1 VLVLLTTGGTGNRK
15 EVVYRWAPKGQ
26 KPQECRTAHFPI
38 AAYKFFRPD
47 KVIFAATQ
55 EAAQH
60 ENCLKVKEAL
70 KDKVEIV
77 IIPDGSSEDEL
88 WEIFDVVSNAVPKG
102 ARIILDITHG
112 YRSQPLLLFG
122 VVAYSG
128 RTKHTI
134 LERIVYGALEAGKE
148 RPDGLIHAPVFDLT
162 VLADLLEWL
171 HAVDTFAIRSDASK
185 LADLLITA
193 QDRQWAVSRAEGE
206 GLPKKLKTMARRLEE
221 FSDSVRL
228 LRPLDAIKAAAKVT
242 DCSKEVEQESAQWAR
257 PFAHILGNIARE
269 TAELGMER
277 PEELRYESLQRQLLL
292 IKHYIHKDLL
302 IQAVL
307 LAREW
312 VVSWVAWC
320 RRKDNVDWLC
330 LPYREQISNALNG
343 AAKHLAAGGEGTG
356 FGVPSWFTELPQS
369 GEVVKLWVWLRGLR
383 NDVAHCAMNPRAA
396 GADSVKQRAMKL
408 PCRLAT
414 LLELD
419 QSRDTTV

>member
-1 VLVLLTTGGTGNRK
+1 MLVLLTTGGTGNRK

-70 KDKVEIV
+70 KDKVELV
-77 IIPDGSSEDEL
+77 IIPDGSSQDEL
-88 WEIFDVVSNAVPKG
+88 WEIFDIVTNAVPEG
-102 ARIILDITHG
+102 SRVILDITHG

-134 LERIVYGALEAGKE
+134 LERIVYGALEAGEE
-148 RPDGLIHAPVFDLT
+148 RTDGLIHAPVFDLT

-171 HAVDTFAIRSDASK
+171 HAVDTFEIRSDASK

-193 QDRQWAVSRAEGE
+193 QDRQWAMSRTKGE
-206 GLPKKLKTMARRLEE
+206 GLPKKLTTMARRLKE

-242 DCSKEVEQESAQWAR
+242 DCSKEVQQESAQWAR
-257 PFAHILGNIARE
+257 PFAHILGSIAKE
-269 TAELGMER
+269 TAELGIER
-277 PEELRYESLQRQLLL
+277 PEELSYESLQRQLLL
-292 IKHYIHKDLL
+292 IKHYIDKDLL
-302 IQAVL
+302 VQAVL

-312 VVSWVAWC
+312 VVSWVARC
-320 RRKDNVDWLC
+320 RSDDNVDWLC
-330 LPYREQISNALNG
+330 LAYREEISAALNG
-343 AAKHLAAGGEGTG
+343 ATKHLAAGGEGTG

-369 GEVVKLWVWLRGLR
+369 GEIIKLWGWLRGLR
-383 NDVAHCAMNPRAA
+383 NDVAHCAMNSGGA
-396 GADSVKQRAMKL
+396 GAESVKQRAMEL
-408 PCRLAT
+408 PRRLGS
-414 LLELD
+414 LLGLNGGTD
-419 QSRDTTV
+419 I